1 MSNVEKMW
9 QELKAWAD
17 AANASK
23 MPSHHANLEVFLQ
36 KLLAESAIDPL
47 QYSRAF
53 TAITYA
59 DHCTAPLL
67 ARIAEL
73 EAALSE
79 ARSWIGDG
87 EDSICS
93 FAYPKQC
100 SSDYVEMVNRV
111 DVVLGKGDAA

>member
-1 MSNVEKMW
+1 MIMTTVREYFNWRENGGGQDCDQDM
-9 QELKAWAD
+9 AGI
-17 AANASK
+17 AACF
-23 MPSHHANLEVFLQ
+23 ANHCVN
-36 KLLAESAIDPL
+36 
-47 QYSRAF
+47 QYSEQLF
-53 TAITYA
+53 
-59 DHCTAPLL
+59 

-111 DVVLGKGDAA
+111 DAVLGKGGAA